1 MIVGVLIVW
10 ILKPSLKIYH
20 PLRNHFLKTAS
31 TSKNHLFLDKC
42 TRTVQAQRGRSIERG
57 PSSWPLWCTSN
68 NDADADEQ
76 EDEDVTMIILSD
88 QPGQQVEH
96 GHPAWAKRGTEKPSK
111 LWSTLEQV
119 VNSHSLNKASSK
131 QNEGTSVDRP
141 SFCSFRLTWTALPH
155 CKTLSRDPHGLRPF
169 LLLESPCPMVCWYM
183 ADYRCVSWLIRWL
196 VTFSDFYCV
205 TFQKLE
211 NINTLIS
218 LDWPNSARKLVQVG
232 SQQIDG
238 GPNSARK

>member
-20 PLRNHFLKTAS
+20 PLRNHFLKTVS
-31 TSKNHLFLDKC
+31 MSKNHLFLDKC
-42 TRTVQAQRGRSIERG
+42 TRTVQAQRGGSIERG

-68 NDADADEQ
+68 NDADEQ

-155 CKTLSRDPHGLRPF
+155 CNPLSRDPNGLRPF
-169 LLLESPCPMVCWYM
+169 LLLESFVGI
-183 ADYRCVSWLIRWL
+183 WLIIDAW
-196 VTFSDFYCV
+196 VGWSV
-205 TFQKLE
+205 GWSHFQ
-211 NINTLIS
+211 IS
-218 LDWPNSARKLVQVG
+218 TV
-232 SQQIDG
+232 
-238 GPNSARK
+238 

>member
-42 TRTVQAQRGRSIERG
+42 TRTVQAQCGGSIERR
-57 PSSWPLWCTSN
+57 PSYWPLWCTSN
-68 NDADADEQ
+68 NDVDEQ

-131 QNEGTSVDRP
+131 QNEGASVDRP
-141 SFCSFRLTWTALPH
+141 SFCSFRLTSTASHTARPCQETH
-155 CKTLSRDPHGLRPF
+155 MVSDPSYSSNHLVRWFVGT
-169 LLLESPCPMVCWYM
+169 
-183 ADYRCVSWLIRWL
+183 WLIIDAW
-196 VTFSDFYCV
+196 VGWSV
-205 TFQKLE
+205 GWSHFQ
-211 NINTLIS
+211 IS
-218 LDWPNSARKLVQVG
+218 TVWPFRN
-232 SQQIDG
+232 
-238 GPNSARK
+238 

>member
-42 TRTVQAQRGRSIERG
+42 TRTVQAQRGGSIERR
-57 PSSWPLWCTSN
+57 PSCWPLWCTSN

-96 GHPAWAKRGTEKPSK
+96 GHPAWAKRGTEKPPK

-119 VNSHSLNKASSK
+119 VNRHSLNKASSK

-155 CKTLSRDPHGLRPF
+155 CKTLSRDPNGLTRITLSDRLLVHGWLSMRELVDPLVGHIFRF
-169 LLLESPCPMVCWYM
+169 LLCNFSE
-183 ADYRCVSWLIRWL
+183 IRK
-196 VTFSDFYCV
+196 Y
-205 TFQKLE
+205 
-211 NINTLIS
+211 
-218 LDWPNSARKLVQVG
+218 
-232 SQQIDG
+232 
-238 GPNSARK
+238 